1 MKLIDKI
8 LEDFSILEDV
18 NASEVD
24 DFQNPIHIIRLKEV
38 MASYG
43 IQDEVINTIINT
55 ITEQDDDEDIITFK
69 HKGETHNVKKRTI
82 RQYASDIEQ
91 GKGSEYKS
99 AAVKAAKLDTKD
111 TKKDKE
117 DDSGKLGADDF
128 DTKKSGYLRKKG
140 SESESENQIQN
151 SLNDGN
157 LDGIIQSQ
165 NDLQEKRDKGDAG
178 AGGPVASQG
187 ESIYV
192 KNINDN
198 FNVDE
203 YREKNRD
210 EIDIY
215 KDKIKQKG
223 LSASQKRTIQALGL
237 NEEDGIEY
245 LATREHHA
253 QQELQRIKQDK
264 DSVFYKKGKK
274 GFNGK
279 DEAYLEWCRAA
290 YDGAIETRRVLD
302 DDTDLDTSQPHH
314 AVQSEKEIDDQ
325 VQAHLEDQVK
335 NAKTPEDKEYYE
347 KELASFKK
355 FREYHDT
362 FVIGKDKNGRTHIV
376 SISNKKGDD
385 LKDPHNNTTPAK
397 RLAIIKERY
406 GEDVAKRVT
415 KTIEE
420 GIETVSDTK
429 QSAVKRSSEL
439 QVDDDLS
446 KVCETKEMQPY
457 IEKLNNH
464 KGFQEWLQTSGY
476 KSEELSTGDKLR
488 LMQDYSRMLIQN
500 GQKPA
505 YEPFGKIM
513 TKVGEFTRTK
523 KFRENYSDI
532 NFESPAI
539 NECIEIKKDEKEA
552 VSKTHKKVVQEVGE
566 ADSELG
572 FPKDGKNG
580 PHTQGYIDSVL
591 DVLHFN
597 TYIDGGDGKMIVQMG
612 INGAQPKHIRGCL
625 KDLSGFDGE
634 IETPEGREALKTH
647 LREKCTIDSDSG
659 AVHIEGPDGK
669 TQLAEDTW
677 RTAGTSQKVAS
688 GFGSDFR
695 KCVSGKLTEERK
707 Q

>member
-1 MKLIDKI
+1 MKHISEIIEEI
-8 LEDFSILEDV
+8 LVEWAYRVHDGMPNPK
-18 NASEVD
+18 NA
-24 DFQNPIHIIRLKEV
+24 QHIQELRESMEELNLPNKVI
-38 MASYG
+38 Y
-43 IQDEVINTIINT
+43 EVIQNLINEEQ
-55 ITEQDDDEDIITFK
+55 IFYSRSKESGRIVQYKNKDNYEKGIEDGSHEKVDQDDAAQEFEK
-69 HKGETHNVKKRTI
+69 QGGEEKPETETKPKKTNI
-82 RQYASDIEQ
+82 PKTPI
-91 GKGSEYKS
+91 K
-99 AAVKAAKLDTKD
+99 TN
-111 TKKDKE
+111 
-117 DDSGKLGADDF
+117 
-128 DTKKSGYLRKKG
+128 

-178 AGGPVASQG
+178 AGGPIASQG

-237 NEEDGIEY
+237 SEEDGIEY

-253 QQELQRIKQDK
+253 QEELQRIKEDK
-264 DSVFYKKGKK
+264 NSVFYKKGKK
-274 GFNGK
+274 GFNGN

-290 YDGAIETRRVLD
+290 YDGTVETRRVLD
-302 DDTDLDTSQPHH
+302 NDTNLDTSQPHH

-325 VQAHLEDQVK
+325 VQSHLEDMVK
-335 NAKTPEDKEYYE
+335 NSEGEDKEYYE

-376 SISNKKGDD
+376 SVSNKKGDD

-397 RLAIIKERY
+397 RLSVIKERF
-406 GEDVAKRVT
+406 GEDVAKRVSN
-415 KTIEE
+415 TIQE

-429 QSAVKRSSEL
+429 QSAVKRSSQL

-446 KVCETKEMQPY
+446 KVCETKEMQTY

-476 KSEELSTGDKLR
+476 KSEELSTGEKLK

-625 KDLSGFDGE
+625 KDLSGFDGD
-634 IETPEGREALKTH
+634 IETPEGRESLKTH
-647 LREKCTIDSDSG
+647 LREKCKIDSDSG
-659 AVHIEGPDGK
+659 AVNIEGPDGK

>member
-1 MKLIDKI
+1 MKHI
-8 LEDFSILEDV
+8 
-18 NASEVD
+18 SE
-24 DFQNPIHIIRLKEV
+24 I
-38 MASYG
+38 
-43 IQDEVINTIINT
+43 IQDILVEWAYRVHDGMPNPKNSQHIQELRESMEELNLPNKVIYEVIQNLINEEKVYYSRSKKSNR
-55 ITEQDDDEDIITFK
+55 IVQYKNKDNYEKGIEDGSHEKVDQDDAAQEFEK
-69 HKGETHNVKKRTI
+69 QGGEEKPET
-82 RQYASDIEQ
+82 E
-91 GKGSEYKS
+91 
-99 AAVKAAKLDTKD
+99 TKPEKTNIPKTPIKTD
-111 TKKDKE
+111 
-117 DDSGKLGADDF
+117 
-128 DTKKSGYLRKKG
+128 

-210 EIDIY
+210 EIDVI

-237 NEEDGIEY
+237 SEEDGIEY

-253 QQELQRIKQDK
+253 QQELQRIKEDK

-274 GFNGK
+274 GFNGN

-302 DDTDLDTSQPHH
+302 NDTDLDTSQPHH

-325 VQAHLEDQVK
+325 VQSHLEDMVK
-335 NAKTPEDKEYYE
+335 NSEGEDKEYYE

-362 FVIGKDKNGRTHIV
+362 FVIGKDKSGRTHIV
-376 SISNKKGDD
+376 SVSNKKGDD

-397 RLAIIKERY
+397 RLSVIKERF
-406 GEDVAKRVT
+406 GEDVAKRVSN
-415 KTIEE
+415 TIQE

-634 IETPEGREALKTH
+634 IETPQGREALKTH

-659 AVHIEGPDGK
+659 AVYVEGPDGK

>member
-1 MKLIDKI
+1 MQHISEIIENILVEWAYRAHDGMPNPKNAQHIQELRESMEKLNLPNNVIYH
-8 LEDFSILEDV
+8 V
-18 NASEVD
+18 
-24 DFQNPIHIIRLKEV
+24 IH
-38 MASYG
+38 
-43 IQDEVINTIINT
+43 NIIN
-55 ITEQDDDEDIITFK
+55 EQDGDEEKKVTFK
-69 HKGETHNVKKRTI
+69 HDGETRTI
-82 RQYASDIEQ
+82 TMKTARQYASDIKQ
-91 GKGSEYKS
+91 GDDSEEKK
-99 AAVKAAKLDTKD
+99 AAVAAAGFDDMDTQKTEPKPEK
-111 TKKDKE
+111 TKIPKTPIKT
-117 DDSGKLGADDF
+117 GG
-128 DTKKSGYLRKKG
+128 
-140 SESESENQIQN
+140 ESKSENQIQN

-165 NDLQEKRDKGDAG
+165 NDLQGKRDKGDAG

-203 YREKNRD
+203 YSEKNRD
-210 EIDIY
+210 EIDIN

-237 NEEDGIEY
+237 SEGGGIEY

-253 QQELQRIKQDK
+253 QQELQRIKEDK

-274 GFNGK
+274 GFNGN

-302 DDTDLDTSQPHH
+302 NDTDLDTSQPHH

-325 VQAHLEDQVK
+325 VQSHLEDMVK
-335 NAKTPEDKEYYE
+335 NSEGEDKQYYE

-362 FVIGKDKNGRTHIV
+362 FVIGKDKSGRTHIV
-376 SISNKKGDD
+376 SVSNKKGDD

-397 RLAIIKERY
+397 RLSVIKERF
-406 GEDVAKRVT
+406 GEDVAKRVSN
-415 KTIEE
+415 TIQE

-634 IETPEGREALKTH
+634 IETPEGRGALKTY

-659 AVHIEGPDGK
+659 AVYVEGPDGK

-688 GFGSDFR
+688 GFGNDFR
-695 KCVSGKLTEERK
+695 KCVSDKLIEERK

>member
-1 MKLIDKI
+1 MKHISEIIEDI
-8 LEDFSILEDV
+8 LVEWAYRVHDGMPNPK
-18 NASEVD
+18 NA
-24 DFQNPIHIIRLKEV
+24 QHIQELRESMEELNLPNKVI
-38 MASYG
+38 Y
-43 IQDEVINTIINT
+43 EVIQNLINEEKVYYSRSKESNR
-55 ITEQDDDEDIITFK
+55 IVQYKNKDNYEKGIEDGSHEKVDQDDAAQEFEK
-69 HKGETHNVKKRTI
+69 QGGEEKPET
-82 RQYASDIEQ
+82 E
-91 GKGSEYKS
+91 
-99 AAVKAAKLDTKD
+99 TKPEKTNIPKTPIKTD
-111 TKKDKE
+111 
-117 DDSGKLGADDF
+117 
-128 DTKKSGYLRKKG
+128 

-210 EIDIY
+210 EIDIN

-274 GFNGK
+274 GFNGN

-302 DDTDLDTSQPHH
+302 NDTDLDTSQPHH

-325 VQAHLEDQVK
+325 VQSHLEDMVK
-335 NAKTPEDKEYYE
+335 NSEGEDKEYYE

-362 FVIGKDKNGRTHIV
+362 FIIGKDENGRTHIV
-376 SISNKKGDD
+376 SVSNKKGDD

-420 GIETVSDTK
+420 GIERVSDTK

>member
-1 MKLIDKI
+1 MTHISEIIENI
-8 LEDFSILEDV
+8 LVEWAYRVHDGMPNPK
-18 NASEVD
+18 NA
-24 DFQNPIHIIRLKEV
+24 QHIRELRESMEELNLPNKVI
-38 MASYG
+38 Y
-43 IQDEVINTIINT
+43 EVIQNLINEEKVYYSRSKKSKR
-55 ITEQDDDEDIITFK
+55 IVQYKNKDNYEKGIEDGSHEKVDQDDAAQEFEK
-69 HKGETHNVKKRTI
+69 QGGEEKPET
-82 RQYASDIEQ
+82 E
-91 GKGSEYKS
+91 
-99 AAVKAAKLDTKD
+99 TKPEKTNIPKTPIKTD
-111 TKKDKE
+111 
-117 DDSGKLGADDF
+117 
-128 DTKKSGYLRKKG
+128 

-210 EIDIY
+210 EIDIN

-237 NEEDGIEY
+237 SEEDGIEY

-253 QQELQRIKQDK
+253 QQELQRIKEDK

-274 GFNGK
+274 GFNGN

-325 VQAHLEDQVK
+325 VQSHLEDMVK
-335 NAKTPEDKEYYE
+335 NSEGEDKQYYE

-376 SISNKKGDD
+376 SVSNKKGDD

-397 RLAIIKERY
+397 RLSVIKERF
-406 GEDVAKRVT
+406 GEDVAKRVSN
-415 KTIEE
+415 TIQE

-634 IETPEGREALKTH
+634 IETPEGRGALKTY

-659 AVHIEGPDGK
+659 AVYIEGPDGK

-688 GFGSDFR
+688 GFGGDFR